1 MVKIEKRILSPTAIN
16 TYLSCPRKYYLR
28 YIRRL
33 KTKPSIHLV
42 RGRIVHKAIHEFH
55 TNYQK
60 TGPHVSLEKIRQ
72 DLLNI
77 FHREWIKAAESL
89 NSLGLTR
96 QEIDFY
102 RDDSELMILNFSQ
115 WFYKNNLAS
124 PDLSETKIVSKTLG
138 LMGIIDAVHTWD
150 DKVALV
156 DYKTSK
162 YANITDDILRQA
174 ALYALL
180 YQDKYNEVPE
190 SILIHFLKFPD
201 DPEPIRVDDELLDY
215 ARTLVESVR
224 EKILAQDDQDYPCTC
239 GGYCERDF
247 VMT

>member
-16 TYLSCPRKYYLR
+16 TYLSCPRKFYLR

-33 KTKPSIHLV
+33 QTKPSIHLV

-55 TNYQK
+55 INYPK
-60 TGPHVSLEKIRQ
+60 TAPQVSLTKIRQ
-72 DLLNI
+72 DLLNT
-77 FHREWIKAAESL
+77 FHREWIGAAGSL

-102 RDDSELMILNFSQ
+102 RDDSELMIFNFSQ
-115 WFYKNNLAS
+115 WFYRNNLAS

-190 SILIHFLKFPD
+190 SILIHFVKFPD
-201 DPEPIRVDDELLDY
+201 DPAPIRVDDELLDY
-215 ARTLVESVR
+215 ARTLIKSVR
-224 EKILAQDDQDYPCTC
+224 EKTVSHDEQDYPCTC
-239 GGYCERDF
+239 GGYCKRDF

>member
-1 MVKIEKRILSPTAIN
+1 MVKIENRILSPTAIN
-16 TYLSCPRKYYLR
+16 TYLSCPRKFYLR
-28 YIRRL
+28 YVRRL
-33 KTKPSIHLV
+33 QTKPSIHLV

-55 TNYQK
+55 TNYPK
-60 TGPHVSLEKIRQ
+60 TSPQVSPEKIRQ
-72 DLLNI
+72 DLLNS
-77 FHREWIKAAESL
+77 FHREWMQAAGSL
-89 NSLGLTR
+89 NSLGLTSP
-96 QEIDFY
+96 EIDFY

-138 LMGIIDAVHTWD
+138 LMGIIDAVHTWG

-180 YQDKYNEVPE
+180 YKNKYNEVPG

-201 DPEPIRVDDELLDY
+201 NPEPIRVDDELLDY
-215 ARTLVESVR
+215 ARMLVESVR
-224 EKILAQDDQDYPCTC
+224 EKTMSRDEQDYPCTC

>member
-1 MVKIEKRILSPTAIN
+1 VVKIETRILSPTAIN
-16 TYLSCPRKYYLR
+16 TYLSCPRKFYLR
-28 YIRRL
+28 YMRRL
-33 KTKPSIHLV
+33 RTKPSIHLI
-42 RGRIVHKAIHEFH
+42 RGRIVHKTIHEFH
-55 TNYQK
+55 TNYPK
-60 TGPHVSLEKIRQ
+60 TSPEVSPEKIRQ
-72 DLLNI
+72 ELLNT

-89 NSLGLTR
+89 NSLGLMSE
-96 QEIDFY
+96 EIDFY
-102 RDDSELMILNFSQ
+102 RDDSELMLLNFSQ
-115 WFYKNNLAS
+115 WFYKNNMAS

-138 LMGIIDAVHTWD
+138 VMGIVDAVHTWHG
-150 DKVALV
+150 KVALV

-190 SILIHFLKFPD
+190 AILIHFLKFPG
-201 DPEPIRVDDELLDY
+201 DPHPIRIDDELLEY
-215 ARTLVESVR
+215 ARTLIESVR
-224 EKILAQDDQDYPCTC
+224 QKTKSLDEQHYPCTC